1 MTDLAKADP
10 QFGGLRE
17 ELLRTSRR
25 RPNRLASKC
34 NKLRVDESPSLLAKV
49 DLWSD
54 QQIISNET
62 LDSRMKSYEAIHNH
76 RIPSYLPYLLRLDG
90 KNFSK
95 YTKGLKRPFDIC
107 FVNSMV
113 ETMNNLVEKFSVHTG
128 YTHSDEITL
137 IFPAMCTKEEYE
149 AGENKSTHLFDGR
162 LMKICSVLASYCAV
176 RFNVH
181 MNKYIEANK
190 ESYSQQFID
199 KVQAFEACFDCRV
212 MTFPEDK
219 SYEIVNHMIWRSIRD
234 CNRNATFTY
243 AQSYFS
249 HKQLHKKNSTEMMQ
263 MMEEKGLDWEKDVP
277 MYLKHGIYGK
287 RELYVKEVEIKG
299 EVIKATRQRVTNKCF
314 KINEHENM
322 LELLLSKNWQ
332 NNDLESFELD

>member
-1 MTDLAKADP
+1 MADLAKTDP
-10 QFGGLRE
+10 QFGD
-17 ELLRTSRR
+17 
-25 RPNRLASKC
+25 RLASKC
-34 NKLRVDESPSLLAKV
+34 NKLHVDESPSLLAKV
-49 DLWSD
+49 DQKITID
-54 QQIISNET
+54 
-62 LDSRMKSYEAIHNH
+62 DRMKSYEAIYNH
-76 RIPSYLPYLLRLDG
+76 KIPSYLPYLLRLDG

-95 YTKGLKRPFDIC
+95 YTKGLQKPFDIC

-113 ETMNNLVEKFSVHTG
+113 ETMNDLIEKFSVRTG

-137 IFPAMCTKEEYE
+137 IFPAVCTKEEYE
-149 AGENKSTHLFDGR
+149 AGEHKSTHLFDGR

-219 SYEIVNHMIWRSIRD
+219 SYEITNHMIWRSIKD
-234 CNRNATFTY
+234 CHRNAVFTY

-249 HKQLHKKNSTEMMQ
+249 TKELHKKNSTEAIQ
-263 MMEEKGLDWEKDVP
+263 MMLGMPGKLGKPGKPGKPGKGLDWATDVP
-277 MYLKHGIYGK
+277 IYLKHGVYGK

-299 EVIKATRQRVTNKCF
+299 ELIKATRQRIANKCF
-314 KINEHENM
+314 KINEYEHENM

-332 NNDLESFELD
+332 SNGDNMGFESFELD

>member
-1 MTDLAKADP
+1 MADLAKTDP
-10 QFGGLRE
+10 KM
-17 ELLRTSRR
+17 T
-25 RPNRLASKC
+25 
-34 NKLRVDESPSLLAKV
+34 
-49 DLWSD
+49 
-54 QQIISNET
+54 I
-62 LDSRMKSYEAIHNH
+62 DSRMKIYEAIHNH

-107 FVNSMV
+107 FVMSMV
-113 ETMNNLVEKFSVHTG
+113 ETMNDLVEKFSVHTG

-137 IFPAMCTKEEYE
+137 IFPAVCTKEEYE
-149 AGENKSTHLFDGR
+149 SGENKSTHLFDGR

-181 MNKYIEANK
+181 MNVYITSNRE
-190 ESYSQQFID
+190 EYSQQFVD
-199 KVQAFEACFDCRV
+199 KVESFEACFDCRV

-277 MYLKHGIYGK
+277 MYLKHGVYGK
-287 RELYVKEVEIKG
+287 RELYEKEVEIKG
-299 EVIKATRQRVTNKCF
+299 EVIKAIRQRVANKCF
-314 KINEHENM
+314 KINEYEHEKM
-322 LELLLSKNWQ
+322 MELLLSKNWLDQ
-332 NNDLESFELD
+332 EFEPFTIEG